1 MLWGGQSWRNMVKFR
16 CVQMILDVFGF
27 LTYIISE
34 MVLVELKANKNNE
47 LRDGNEILERNI
59 MGVRRVSD
67 MKIHEKVQDDGF
79 DLTKPKMG
87 LQPANIGG
95 QDKKHGGLQ

>member
-1 MLWGGQSWRNMVKFR
+1 MVKFR

-59 MGVRRVSD
+59 MGVRRV
-67 MKIHEKVQDDGF
+67 
-79 DLTKPKMG
+79 
-87 LQPANIGG
+87 
-95 QDKKHGGLQ
+95 